1 MSFTTGC
8 CPRTFFMNK
17 LCHKDLKKNKE
28 QRRPIFFPLLSE
40 ATSMRMEH
48 RPLSVSATPFV
59 AKRVQVYLVGCRRYF
74 CRLLEVKSSL
84 PPRLGRVWKRKGTNL
99 VRHEVRLRKIINSRG
114 CRIGQS
120 TNLFWFSCSR
130 KEQTTSNHCML
141 LSPSSCASCELV
153 TDIRTSRQRS
163 GPK

>member
-1 MSFTTGC
+1 MSQ
-8 CPRTFFMNK
+8 R
-17 LCHKDLKKNKE
+17 LKKK
-28 QRRPIFFPLLSE
+28 QGAKGSDFFPLLSE
-40 ATSMRMEH
+40 ATSMRMEP
-48 RPLSVSATPFV
+48 RRLSVSGTPFA

-74 CRLLEVKSSL
+74 CRLLEVKLSL

-99 VRHEVRLRKIINSRG
+99 VRHEVGLRKLINSRG

-120 TNLFWFSCSR
+120 TNLFWFSCST